1 MRAKQRRVIENV
13 RMLEAVAEGNCIAKI
28 DDKVLFVPFT
38 APDDLVDVEVVRQKQ
53 NYMEGR
59 VQRVI
64 EPSALRVEPKCSH
77 YGICGGCKWQHLD
90 YVSQLSF
97 KEKQVRDQ
105 LERIGKV
112 PLPVSEAILGSP
124 EIFYYRNK
132 LEYTFSPRKWFTAP
146 PVSDELEDAAAV
158 AALGYHIPKRFDKI
172 LDIEHC
178 YLQPSPSNE
187 IRLFIKQ
194 YALEQ
199 GYEFY
204 RVNRE
209 IRGGKRGSASN
220 EGNVGVDDG
229 NLNDFSLR
237 NIIIRNAGEKFML
250 ILIVSKY
257 NDQAITDILTAVQEK
272 FPQIASLYYVVNEKS
287 NDSISDLPAIHYSG
301 EEFLTAEMQS
311 FDGELSLKF
320 RIAPKSFYQ
329 TNALQAERLYN
340 VAAEM
345 AGLKQD
351 DIVYDLYTGTGT
363 IALFVAN
370 SVKKV
375 LGIEYV
381 QEAVDDA
388 KANAKANNISN
399 ATFYAGDMAK
409 ILTEEF
415 VKQNGKPNVI
425 ITDPPREGMHP
436 KVIETLLA
444 TEAERIVY
452 VSCNAATQA
461 RDIALL
467 AEKYKVVRHRAV
479 DMFPHTTHIESVAL
493 LEKI

>member
-1 MRAKQRRVIENV
+1 MKNRQRKIIENV
-13 RMLEAVAEGNCIAKI
+13 KMLEAVAEGNCIAKI

-38 APDDLVDVEVVRQKQ
+38 APDDVVDVEVVRQKH

-59 VQRVI
+59 VLRLV
-64 EPSALRVEPKCSH
+64 EPSLLRVEPKCSH

-90 YVSQLSF
+90 YASQLSF

-105 LERIGKV
+105 LERIGKIT
-112 PLPVSEAILGSP
+112 LPVSEPILGSP
-124 EIFYYRNK
+124 EIYYYRNK
-132 LEYTFSPRKWFTAP
+132 LEYTFAPRKWFTVP
-146 PVSDELEDAAAV
+146 PVESDLADISTV

-194 YALEQ
+194 YALEK

-204 RVNRE
+204 STRVE
-209 IRGGKRGSASN
+209 SRGGKHSN
-220 EGNVGVDDG
+220 SEDNSRS
-229 NLNDFSLR
+229 NFSLR

-250 ILIVSKY
+250 ILVVSKH
-257 NDQAITDILTAVQEK
+257 NSKAIEDILNAVQGK
-272 FPQIASLYYVVNEKS
+272 FPQVVSLYYVVNEKV
-287 NDSISDLPAIHYSG
+287 NDSISDLEAIHYSG
-301 EEFLTAEMQS
+301 EEFLTAEMPNFHS
-311 FDGELSLKF
+311 ETLKTLKF

-329 TNALQAERLYN
+329 TNALQSERLYN

-345 AGLKQD
+345 ASLKQD
-351 DIVYDLYTGTGT
+351 DVVYDLYTGTGT
-363 IALFVAN
+363 IALFIAN

-375 LGIEYV
+375 VGIEYIN
-381 QEAVDDA
+381 EAVNDA
-388 KANAKANNISN
+388 KANAVSNNINN
-399 ATFYAGDMAK
+399 ASFFAGDMAK
-409 ILTEEF
+409 ILTQQF
-415 VKQNGKPNVI
+415 VEQNGKPDVI

-436 KVIETLLA
+436 DVVKTLLDI
-444 TEAERIVY
+444 EAERIVY

-467 AEKYKVVRHRAV
+467 AEKYTLKRHRAV
-479 DMFPHTTHIESVAL
+479 DMFPHTAHVESVAL
-493 LEKI
+493 LTKNTL